1 MGVPNLRMRQAV
13 FLDRDGVLNR
23 AFVRADGKSHPPQG
37 LDELE
42 ILPGVARA
50 CRALGEA
57 GFLLIVVTNQ
67 PDVARGA
74 QRRVVVEAIN
84 DALRRQ
90 VAVDDILVCYHDDAD
105 GCDCRKPKPGLLLKA
120 AGIWNIDLSHSVM
133 VGDRWK
139 DIEAGRR
146 AGCRTVLVLGEGA
159 DAGPDELQW
168 PSECSPDLHV
178 ALLAEAIEWILQ
190 SKAELTYGGEKS

>member
-1 MGVPNLRMRQAV
+1 MRQAV

-37 LDELE
+37 LDEME
-42 ILPGVARA
+42 ILPGVVRA
-50 CRALGEA
+50 CRALGQA

-67 PDVARGA
+67 PDVARGV

-90 VAVDDILVCYHDDAD
+90 VPVDDILVCYHDDVD
-105 GCDCRKPKPGLLLKA
+105 GCDCRKPKPGLLLEA
-120 AGIWNIDLSHSVM
+120 ARNWDIDLSNSFM

-146 AGCRTVLVLGEGA
+146 AGCRTVWVLGDGAEG
-159 DAGPDELQW
+159 GSDELRR
-168 PSECSPDLHV
+168 PSECSPDLQV
-178 ALLAEAIEWILQ
+178 ALLAEAVEWILQ
-190 SKAELTYGGEKS
+190 SGAEFTEGGR